1 MNLQDPVIQR
11 RSFTILIA
19 ALLGYVFFGS
29 TLLPFTYRVQK
40 GQITRLEAELAEQ
53 ERKLEIAR
61 SRAGRLEVLQAR
73 MAEMQQDWQRLEALL
88 PRSEEMP
95 EFLREIARLAATVG
109 VKIDLLQPGQ
119 AAPGEGV
126 QTRPIEMRVHG
137 DYHDVGR
144 FIGLVANASRVIRT
158 EGLTLKGIDDTPSK
172 KNVEGGLKEGTIE
185 ATFRATLYMM
195 EANPAVTALADAEP
209 PAAKA
214 TGAKAAKPKAAAGKA
229 AGAKAGA
236 NKEAG
241 NASH

>member
-1 MNLQDPVIQR
+1 MNLQDPVVQR

-40 GQITRLEAELAEQ
+40 GQIARLDAELAEQ
-53 ERKLEIAR
+53 ERKLSIAR
-61 SRAGRLEVLQAR
+61 SRAGRLELLQAR
-73 MAEMQQDWQRLEALL
+73 MSEMQQDWQRLEALL

-95 EFLREIARLAATVG
+95 EFLREIARLATSVG

-119 AAPGEGV
+119 ATPGEGV
-126 QTRPIEMRVHG
+126 ETRPIEMRVHG

-158 EGLTLKGIDDTPSK
+158 EGLTLKGIGDTAAR

-185 ATFRATLYMM
+185 ASFRATLYMM
-195 EANPAVTALADAEP
+195 EATGGVATVAEAPAP
-209 PAAKA
+209 R
-214 TGAKAAKPKAAAGKA
+214 AKAAGGTAANTKAAASKTA
-229 AGAKAGA
+229 AAS
-236 NKEAG
+236 KEAR

>member
-11 RSFTILIA
+11 RAFTILIA

-29 TLLPFTYRVQK
+29 TLLPFTYRVQR

-53 ERKLEIAR
+53 ERKLSIAR

-95 EFLREIARLAATVG
+95 EFLREIARLASSVG

-126 QTRPIEMRVHG
+126 ETRPIEMRVHG

-158 EGLTLKGIDDTPSK
+158 EGLTLKGIDDTASR

-195 EANPAVTALADAEP
+195 EATGGVATVAEAPAP
-209 PAAKA
+209 
-214 TGAKAAKPKAAAGKA
+214 KA
-229 AGAKAGA
+229 AGAKAASTKAAATKAAAKPAAAG
-236 NKEAG
+236 KEAG